1 MQLDDLKVF
10 IKEKFGN
17 KRTDDNTIRFLKK
30 AAKRIREN
38 ESEIL
43 VRQMDDCALFLMVN
57 DLLEGGKF
65 NDEDIENIGYN
76 KHHNLLDHEYDMC
89 ETIYGRKVTARLP
102 IKRYGEFRRFMKDR
116 RLQNLVKYYPGDH
129 ETPIPSGIP
138 ESGKAMEKNKKYTYS
153 NLCDELEIYDKERDN
168 VLNLIYEVDKILVD
182 HFPDKIM
189 KEEDGYY
196 EHYHCLDFA
205 KKEFGLESDVELL
218 SQDNFKDLRNALY
231 HNQIP
236 YNDWVADKISKDT
249 EEPMYVRRIFSFI
262 RTVYSR
268 LLDQI
273 KIKIE
278 KDEYKCK

>member
-1 MQLDDLKVF
+1 
-10 IKEKFGN
+10 
-17 KRTDDNTIRFLKK
+17 
-30 AAKRIREN
+30 
-38 ESEIL
+38 
-43 VRQMDDCALFLMVN
+43 
-57 DLLEGGKF
+57 
-65 NDEDIENIGYN
+65 
-76 KHHNLLDHEYDMC
+76 
-89 ETIYGRKVTARLP
+89 
-102 IKRYGEFRRFMKDR
+102 
-116 RLQNLVKYYPGDH
+116 
-129 ETPIPSGIP
+129 
-138 ESGKAMEKNKKYTYS
+138 
-153 NLCDELEIYDKERDN
+153 
-168 VLNLIYEVDKILVD
+168 VDKILVD